1 MKILYFIIILA
12 GSVSVLFSRPV
23 LFRDVAVNSEKP
35 DKGAYRDFLEFI
47 EKAAAKTKLDKNA
60 EEFSR
65 YLNRS
70 LERFEFSDLY
80 ESKYVVK
87 ESDHRWSTYS
97 GLNRKEDFLV
107 SLLNIPFDRIPSAA
121 QGDFSA
127 KYTLQERKTSSFSKG
142 VYADSGSYSGSLKL
156 RQNFGK
162 FSAEKI
168 QSIADQLLQVIDIQN
183 MEKLSSPS
191 GNLFANLSGRLDRK
205 ILDHLSEDF
214 PKTAKLLGGYFRLE
228 KLFSEYSFQGTNVLR
243 LSIKGQIHL
252 PYIKMDYPELGE
264 YLSGISD
271 LGWIHADILN
281 SSGKKLAEINLDSSR
296 LELFLKV
303 FTDRGAVV
311 PFTGGAGKEE
321 LFFKESVQISK
332 LKNIP
337 FFVNISFY
345 GNIYGLR
352 FENPGI
358 TAVGS
363 AAVSKGRGELSVQ
376 LSQFPRTKVGGGFS
390 YVIPS
395 WLIDLA
401 VPGNMEELIWHF
413 SQVLVHANNEKG
425 TKMYM
430 NLGAEGN
437 FFRLNASADTEFL
450 NNFFVRFALKVWNF
464 KVAPDDEAKE
474 DLKKF
479 IAKIAKTVK
488 EDLARF

>member
-1 MKILYFIIILA
+1 MTIFTA
-12 GSVSVLFSRPV
+12 FASADARPV

-47 EKAAAKTKLDKNA
+47 EKAAAKTKLDRNA
-60 EEFSR
+60 EEFSK

-107 SLLNIPFDRIPSAA
+107 SLLNIPFEKIPSAG

-127 KYTLQERKTSSFSKG
+127 KYTLQEKKTSSYSKG
-142 VYADSGSYSGSLKL
+142 VYADSGSYSGALKL

-168 QSIADQLLQVIDIQN
+168 QNIADQLLQVIEIQN

-191 GNLFANLSGRLDRK
+191 GGLFSTLQGKYDRK
-205 ILDHLSEDF
+205 ILDHFSEDF
-214 PKTAKLLGGYFRLE
+214 PKTAKLLGGYFKLE
-228 KLFSEYSFQGTNVLR
+228 KLFSEHSFQGNNVLR
-243 LSIKGQIHL
+243 ISLKGQIHL

-264 YLSGISD
+264 YLSSISD
-271 LGWIHADILN
+271 LGWIHMNILN
-281 SSGKKLAEINLDSSR
+281 SSGKRLAEIHLDSSR
-296 LELFLKV
+296 LELFLKL
-303 FTDRGAVV
+303 FTDKGSVV
-311 PFTGGAGKEE
+311 PFAGGAGKEE
-321 LFFKESVQISK
+321 LFFKEAVQISK
-332 LKNIP
+332 IKNIP
-337 FFVNISFY
+337 FFVNVSFY

-437 FFRLNASADTEFL
+437 SYKLNASADTEFL

-479 IAKIAKTVK
+479 IARIAKTVK
-488 EDLARF
+488 EDLVRF